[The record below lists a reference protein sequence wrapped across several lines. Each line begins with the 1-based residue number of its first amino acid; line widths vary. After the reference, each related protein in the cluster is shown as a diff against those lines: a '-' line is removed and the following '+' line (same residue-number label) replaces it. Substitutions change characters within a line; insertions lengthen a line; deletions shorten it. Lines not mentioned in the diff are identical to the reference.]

1 MRRLTII
8 GTTPKGDA
16 VILSDDKGAKF
27 LVANDPRLAAVTDNS
42 RPLEMALQTFS
53 PREIQARVRA
63 GASAELIAAE
73 TGWPVDKVLRYA
85 EPLLAER
92 AYIAEQ
98 AQSVEIRRSG
108 GGSTL
113 LETASAAIGV
123 DPEADAIAWDAWR
136 REDGKWVVVATYAD
150 GAGIHS
156 AQWTYD
162 HTGRN
167 IHPLDDDARVL
178 MGVQREDVDDLDAL
192 SDALNLIADRP
203 PQEPTPPAEIRPRL
217 VAVPDADPTD
227 DEVDAEDA
235 DVVEIVEVV
244 EVVDVH
250 ETSDD
255 AVEPAADA
263 KPAKKAPA
271 RKPKARRGRAS
282 VPSWDEILFGAT
294 HTDE

>member
-1 MRRLTII
+1 MTITDTALATIDIAADRAARLTAA
-8 GTTPKGDA
+8 GTAWGT
-16 VILSDDKGAKF
+16 
-27 LVANDPRLAAVTDNS
+27 R
-42 RPLEMALQTFS
+42 
-53 PREIQARVRA
+53 
-63 GASAELIAAE
+63 IAAD
-73 TGWPVDKVLRYA
+73 TSNAQLTYRVNGALRALKADKL
-85 EPLLAER
+85 
-92 AYIAEQ
+92 
-98 AQSVEIRRSG
+98 
-108 GGSTL
+108 
-113 LETASAAIGV
+113 SA
-123 DPEADAIAWDAWR
+123 
-136 REDGKWVVVATYAD
+136 VAT
-150 GAGIHS
+150 
-156 AQWTYD
+156 
-162 HTGRN
+162 
-167 IHPLDDDARVL
+167 
-178 MGVQREDVDDLDAL
+178 REV
-192 SDALNLIADRP
+192 ALNLIADRP